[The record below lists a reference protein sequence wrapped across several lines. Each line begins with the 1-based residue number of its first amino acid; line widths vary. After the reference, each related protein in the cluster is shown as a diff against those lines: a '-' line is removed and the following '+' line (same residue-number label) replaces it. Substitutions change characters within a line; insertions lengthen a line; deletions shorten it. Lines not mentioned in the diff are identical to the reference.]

1 MLFNKIIGAL
11 VTALLYNGKIT
22 KHDDSIQFVIRQINR
37 MPDFMYYP
45 FKTLTVFFD
54 FYTILFLGY
63 PFHRL
68 DLSTRKCLVDNLS
81 KSKINLIRDFLKLFK
96 SLTIISTK

>member
-11 VTALLYNGKIT
+11 VTALLYNGKIA

-45 FKTLTVFFD
+45 LEMLTIFFD
-54 FYTILFLGY
+54 CYTILFLGF
-63 PFHRL
+63 PFHKL
-68 DLSTRKCLVDNLS
+68 DLSTRKRVVDNLS